1 MNELKE
7 IIHEGWPNNIKDLP
21 TVIRQYWSFR
31 DELAVESGVIFK
43 GRQILI
49 PKSLQADIYGRN
61 MAATKQSLM
70 K

>member
-21 TVIRQYWSFR
+21 TVLRQYWSFR

-49 PKSLQADIYGRN
+49 PKSLQADILPTAPQGTSRH
-61 MAATKQSLM
+61 
-70 K
+70 